1 MKSEFLLAFNQICSA
16 RNLSQEVVL
25 DALRAALVVAYR
37 RYANSNPT
45 QNITANV
52 SLDTGAAHIYVEKQV
67 VEKVADAEQ
76 EISVAKARRIQSDAK
91 VGDLVMV
98 ESTPKDFGRIA
109 AQNAKQIILQRIREA
124 EREAQYEHFVR
135 QEGEIVHGTVHSI
148 KPHGVLLHL
157 AGTEAILPR
166 SQQVPG
172 ERHTLHQRIRAYV
185 LEVRKTGRGPQ
196 ITLSRSHKSMLRRL
210 LELEVPEIFNGA
222 VEIKSIAREAG
233 SRSKVAVAARQP
245 GVDPVGACVGM
256 RGVRIQSI
264 VNELGGEKIDVI
276 EWDPGAA
283 TFIAKALGP
292 AKVLSVHL
300 EEDPIDGRTA
310 NVVVP
315 DDQLSLAIGRAGQN
329 ARLAAKLTGWRID
342 IQSIAEAARWAL
354 EQVNQDPDV
363 LPALGGAAEL
373 VPMLA
378 SVLRRHEQARIPY
391 TSEDLLVARR
401 VIEAVRD
408 HYASIRNAERKRILE
423 EEAARLAVIEA
434 AAAQRR
440 EAIEAARQR
449 IPAQS
454 YEIQLTDIGLS
465 VRVFN
470 HLNNGGLATVG
481 DVLERL
487 AEGDEG
493 LLRLDGFGPR
503 SLAEVKE
510 RIDALDLREPEEE
523 AAEEEPIPAGVVETA
538 AAEEVVVAEGVVVE
552 VATEEVV
559 LEERVLKEAE
569 EIIAATPEPAPEVA
583 LAEEPDVV
591 PLVAEPEV
599 ALEAAPAVGAPEEPE
614 IAVEAAAPEPAEAAA
629 VTAPTEELEVDL
641 GEVTAEQILEA
652 GRIDEWAFDF
662 DDDEE
667 FEKAE
672 KLRQSRQR
680 RRELVFDEDAGVV
693 VARRRRKRQGEQP
706 ADDWDEL

>member
-25 DALRAALVVAYR
+25 DALQAALVVAYR

-52 SLDTGAAHIYVEKQV
+52 SLDTGEPLVYVEKLV
-67 VEKVADAEQ
+67 VEDVADPEQ
-76 EISVAKARRIQSDAK
+76 EITVTKARRHQTDASL
-91 VGDLVMV
+91 GDLVMV

-135 QEGEIVHGTVHSI
+135 QEGEIVHGTVHGI

-196 ITLSRSHKSMLRRL
+196 ITLSRSHKNMLRRL

-233 SRSKVAVAARQP
+233 SRSKVAVAARQA

-276 EWDPGAA
+276 EWDPIPA

-300 EEDPIDGRTA
+300 DENPFDGRTA

-329 ARLAAKLTGWRID
+329 ARLGAKLTGWRID

-354 EQVNQDPDV
+354 EQVNEDPDI

-373 VPMLA
+373 LPMLA
-378 SVLRRHEQARIPY
+378 SVLRRHEQARMAY

-401 VIEAVRD
+401 VIEAVRG
-408 HYASIRNAERKRILE
+408 HYAAVRTAERTRILE
-423 EEAARLAVIEA
+423 EEAARVAVIEA

-440 EAIEAARQR
+440 EAIEAARVR
-449 IPAQS
+449 IPAEAF
-454 YEIQLTDIGLS
+454 EIQLTDIDLS
-465 VRVFN
+465 ARVLN
-470 HLNNGGLATVG
+470 HLENGGLATVG
-481 DVLERL
+481 DALERL

-493 LLRLDGFGPR
+493 LLKLDGIGPR
-503 SLAEVKE
+503 SLTEVKD
-510 RIDALDLREPEEE
+510 RIAALNLKGPEEIAPEE
-523 AAEEEPIPAGVVETA
+523 AAIA
-538 AAEEVVVAEGVVVE
+538 AEGVSG
-552 VATEEVV
+552 
-559 LEERVLKEAE
+559 EAID
-569 EIIAATPEPAPEVA
+569 EIV
-583 LAEEPDVV
+583 
-591 PLVAEPEV
+591 
-599 ALEAAPAVGAPEEPE
+599 
-614 IAVEAAAPEPAEAAA
+614 
-629 VTAPTEELEVDL
+629 TEELEIAAAARPEAGPDAAVEAEAAVTVPQAEPEGAAAEAIIV
-641 GEVTAEQILEA
+641 GEEAPAAVAEAAEAVGVAASMEEAGVEIGEITVEQLTEA
-652 GRIDEWAFDF
+652 GRMGEWAS
-662 DDDEE
+662 DDDEGDV
-667 FEKAE
+667 FAKAE
-672 KLRQSRQR
+672 KQRQDRLR
-680 RRELVFDEDAGVV
+680 RRELVFDEDAGMV
-693 VARRRRKRQGEQP
+693 VAVRRHKRGGDEP
-706 ADDWDEL
+706 ADEWEDL